1 MSRGFARKWA
11 IMYNLSLFKYHGV
24 DVRIAD
30 DVEIR
35 RPHLISMYDHILIDK
50 GFFITTQ
57 FIAGSGIHIAPYVT
71 VIGGAEAL
79 FIMGNF
85 TTIAAGS
92 RIVCASDEYL
102 GEGLI
107 SPVIPAKYRDTVI
120 TLPVVMRDY
129 SALGTNVVVMPGV
142 VIGEGAVVGANSF
155 VTHDIPAWEIWAGS
169 PARKLRDRPKGNML
183 DYGEKL
189 LGEWANEP

>member
-1 MSRGFARKWA
+1 
-11 IMYNLSLFKYHGV
+11 MYNLSLLKYCGK

-35 RPHLISMYDHILIDK
+35 RPHLVSMYDHIAIDK
-50 GFFITTQ
+50 GFYCTTQ
-57 FIAGSGIHIAPYVT
+57 LVIGSGIHIAPYVT

-107 SPVIPAKYRDTVI
+107 SPVIPAKYRDNVT
-120 TLPVVMRDY
+120 TLPVVMQDY

-142 VIGEGAVVGANSF
+142 VIMKGAVVGANSF

-169 PARKLRDRPKGNML
+169 PARKLRDRPRGNME

-189 LGEWANEP
+189 LKEWQHES